1 VFDPDGA
8 NQLRGE
14 HVRRLVNEV
23 RREFFARVPSC
34 PESSTRV
41 VAIEVLDELSVEA
54 QVAVAGDILREDGSI
69 ALKREAE
76 EIFAVSDTPQAVLV
90 DLICEVVCQEL
101 LSDPVVLI
109 ENEMR
114 EARSE

>member
-1 VFDPDGA
+1 MFDPDSA
-8 NQLRGE
+8 NQLPGE
-14 HVRRLVNEV
+14 HVRRLVDEV

-34 PESSTRV
+34 PDSFTRV
-41 VAIEVLDELSVEA
+41 VTIEVLDDLSVDA
-54 QVAVAGDILREDGSI
+54 QVAVAGDILREEGSL

-76 EIFAVSDTPQAVLV
+76 EIFATADTPQAVLV

-101 LSDPVVLI
+101 LNDPVVLI